1 VWPTGRHLE
10 PSAGT
15 QRKNAGAPSASR
27 QGKVQTEGNRPDRK
41 TLTCAEGPY
50 TIGMWEET
58 KPVEIALV
66 EVKSMLHFT
75 RNIPNYGLT
84 IKHFTLTRVK

>member
-1 VWPTGRHLE
+1 M
-10 PSAGT
+10 
-15 QRKNAGAPSASR
+15 
-27 QGKVQTEGNRPDRK
+27 
-41 TLTCAEGPY
+41 PY

-66 EVKSMLHFT
+66 KGKNMLHFT

-84 IKHFTLTRVK
+84 IKHFTLTPVK

>member
-1 VWPTGRHLE
+1 MGTHLGPLSRAEAEDAVASPASGPGNAQTGR
-10 PSAGT
+10 G
-15 QRKNAGAPSASR
+15 
-27 QGKVQTEGNRPDRK
+27 RPDRK
-41 TLTCAEGPY
+41 ALTCAEVPY

-66 EVKSMLHFT
+66 KGKSILHFT

-84 IKHFTLTRVK
+84 IKHFTLTPVK